1 MLFLLVPNVSA
12 VNHIGVVLKQLYRLK
27 ESEEFLYRAYRGFE
41 QTLGSKHVRTAE
53 GAYNLG
59 ILHVQQGNRKKAHEL
74 FKIAHAG
81 LASCLGADHPHTND
95 AMHWEIKCNLSSK
108 VYDNLRASS
117 RSRDSDSGGENQPLQ
132 DDSTNREES
141 TEKKVDLEHYVSRD
155 DWVTSTYCTLC
166 FTTYHLFNREHHCRV
181 CSRSVCIECWGN
193 KKSLVLEFSDTH
205 PSKICNTC
213 AQQGF

>member
-1 MLFLLVPNVSA
+1 M
-12 VNHIGVVLKQLYRLK
+12 KQLFRLA
-27 ESEEFLYRAYRGFE
+27 ESEEFLNRAYRGFE

-53 GAYNLG
+53 CAYNLG
-59 ILHVQQGNRKKAHEL
+59 ILNVQKGNRKKAQEF
-74 FKIAHAG
+74 FKIAHTG
-81 LASCLGADHPHTND
+81 LADCLGAEHPHTND

-108 VYDNLRASS
+108 EIENIRPVSS
-117 RSRDSDSGGENQPLQ
+117 RSRSR
-132 DDSTNREES
+132 DDSSEEKEALTSSSTPTN
-141 TEKKVDLEHYVSRD
+141 EKKEEEKKTVDLEHYISRD

-166 FTTYHLFNREHHCRV
+166 FTTYHVFNREHHCRV

-193 KKSLVLEFSDTH
+193 KKSLVLEFSDTI

>member
-1 MLFLLVPNVSA
+1 M
-12 VNHIGVVLKQLYRLK
+12 NHIGVVLKQLYRLS

-53 GAYNLG
+53 GAYNIG
-59 ILHVQQGNRKKAHEL
+59 ILHVQQGNRKLAHEY
-74 FKIAHAG
+74 FKIAHTG
-81 LASCLGADHPHTND
+81 LASTLGPDHPHTND

-108 VYDNLRASS
+108 EYDNIRHS
-117 RSRDSDSGGENQPLQ
+117 RSRDSNSSGEHEALVAKQE
-132 DDSTNREES
+132 DEKDEEQM
-141 TEKKVDLEHYVSRD
+141 EAAKKRVDLEHYVSRD
-155 DWVTSTYCTLC
+155 DWVSGTYCTLC

-193 KKSLVLEFSDTH
+193 KKALVMEFSDTI

>member
-1 MLFLLVPNVSA
+1 M
-12 VNHIGVVLKQLYRLK
+12 KQLFRLS

-59 ILHVQQGNRKKAHEL
+59 VLHVQQGNRKKAHEF

-81 LASCLGADHPHTND
+81 LASSLGADHPHTND

-108 VYDNLRASS
+108 VYDNLRPSSS
-117 RSRDSDSGGENQPLQ
+117 RSRDSESSVEREGRMSQPLQ
-132 DDSTNREES
+132 EDEES
-141 TEKKVDLEHYVSRD
+141 SSKKVVDLEHYISRD
-155 DWVTSTYCTLC
+155 DWTASTYCTLC

-193 KKSLVLEFSDTH
+193 KKSLVLEFSDTI